1 MGKPVPKLEELGVT
15 GPKMAHI
22 DFELGVYYSLKKV
35 FPHSDLVG
43 CDVHWKRNLRDN
55 MREVGLVK
63 YLNTELAVQT
73 YEAVYI

>member
-1 MGKPVPKLEELGVT
+1 
-15 GPKMAHI
+15 MANI

-63 YLNTELAVQT
+63 YLNTELAVQKFLT
-73 YEAVYI
+73 LDGVLCNNFHYLP